1 MVSGGCG
8 KTFKSKC
15 HVAFNMA
22 QNTLWF
28 QERQL
33 AADGSLQKS
42 IINIPKAWAAVNR
55 RNAVVTDT
63 KGYLN
68 TYICKVEVVS
78 TDVLSYLYTAPENWV
93 LKNGVRKWHLARNAQ
108 RAEMFG
114 DRVPSTT
121 YGKTIRPKLHS
132 SHQTSNNAA
141 DFYELLVQ
149 KQSGNMDGGT
159 WDFTQMAHTPGVL
172 NDDGTGSVN
181 FEEIADSYNLC
192 LAGSSVLET
201 GHDTGVVNKYSDVSM
216 MESYLLSRRNFEGGS
231 GGEGSDDSDITP
243 TPSPLVELMADSN
256 ASVEVAR
263 IMDNEMED
271 KPPYALQNASGTIP
285 TDATNL
291 FYQAALRTTST
302 YGRDSAIIRVPGGL
316 LECWSS
322 SQVAATRLPLWNI
335 EVLGITRAEG

>member
-1 MVSGGCG
+1 
-8 KTFKSKC
+8 
-15 HVAFNMA
+15 MA

-33 AADGSLQKS
+33 AADGSLRKS

-55 RNAVVTDT
+55 KNAVVTDT

-108 RAEMFG
+108 RAEMYG
-114 DRVPSTT
+114 DRAPSST

-132 SHQTSNNAA
+132 AHQISDNTA

-149 KQSGNMDGGT
+149 KQSGNMAGGT

-172 NDDGTGSVN
+172 DDDDTSGVN
-181 FEEIADSYNLC
+181 IEATADAYNLC
-192 LAGSSVLET
+192 LAGATSVEAWY
-201 GHDTGVVNKYSDVSM
+201 GSPDVNKYSDVSM
-216 MESYLLSRRNFEGGS
+216 MESYLLSRRNFTGGS
-231 GGEGSDDSDITP
+231 QDGGIDSDVTP

-263 IMDNEMED
+263 IMDSEMED
-271 KPPYALQNASGTIP
+271 APPYALQSSAGGIP

-302 YGRDSAIIRVPGGL
+302 YGRDSAIVRVPGGL
-316 LECWSS
+316 LECWSA
-322 SQVAATRLPLWNI
+322 SQASATRLPLWNI
-335 EVLGITRAEG
+335 EVLGVTRAEG

>member
-1 MVSGGCG
+1 
-8 KTFKSKC
+8 
-15 HVAFNMA
+15 MA

-55 RNAVVTDT
+55 KNAVVTDT

-114 DRVPSTT
+114 DRAPSST

-132 SHQTSNNAA
+132 SHQTSDNTA

-149 KQSGNMDGGT
+149 KQSGNMAGGT
-159 WDFTQMAHTPGVL
+159 WDFTQMSHEMGVL
-172 NDDGTGSVN
+172 NDDDSTVVTG
-181 FEEIADSYNLC
+181 EELADTYFLA
-192 LAGSSVLET
+192 LAGASVLES
-201 GHDTGVVNKYSDVSM
+201 GHSTSLHNKWSDVSI
-216 MESYLLSRRNFEGGS
+216 MESYLQARRNFAGGTQAS
-231 GGEGSDDSDITP
+231 AVDPDITP
-243 TPSPLVELMADSN
+243 TPSPLVELMAGSN

-263 IMDNEMED
+263 IMDAEMED
-271 KPPYALQNASGTIP
+271 LPPYAIQDGSGNIP

-316 LECWSS
+316 LECWSKS
-322 SQVAATRLPLWNI
+322 EASATRLPLWNI
-335 EVLGITRAEG
+335 EVLGVTRAEG

>member
-1 MVSGGCG
+1 
-8 KTFKSKC
+8 
-15 HVAFNMA
+15 MA

-28 QERQL
+28 QDRTL
-33 AADGSLQKS
+33 AGGGALQKS
-42 IINIPKAWAAVNR
+42 IINIPKYWAAVNR
-55 RNAVVTDT
+55 KNAVITDT

-114 DRVPSTT
+114 DRAPTTT

-141 DFYELLVQ
+141 DFYELQGL
-149 KQSGNMDGGT
+149 KQSGTLAGGT
-159 WDFTQMAHTPGVL
+159 WDFTKMAHTVGALTTEQGGAV
-172 NDDGTGSVN
+172 DV
-181 FEEIADSYNLC
+181 EESADSYFLS

-201 GHDTGVVNKYSDVSM
+201 GHTTATHNKYTDVSI

-231 GGEGSDDSDITP
+231 AGEGSDDSDITP
-243 TPSPLVELMADSN
+243 TPSPLVEFMGDSN

-263 IMDNEMED
+263 IMDAEMED
-271 KPPYALQNASGTIP
+271 APPYALQNAAGAIP
-285 TDATNL
+285 TDATDL

-316 LECWSS
+316 LECWSA
-322 SQVAATRLPLWNI
+322 SQVGADRLPLWNI
-335 EVLGITRAEG
+335 EVLGVTRAEG

>member
-1 MVSGGCG
+1 
-8 KTFKSKC
+8 
-15 HVAFNMA
+15 MA

-33 AADGSLQKS
+33 AVGGALQKS

-55 RNAVVTDT
+55 KNAVVTDT

-114 DRVPSTT
+114 DRAPSAT

-132 SHQTSNNAA
+132 SHQTSDNTA
-141 DFYELLVQ
+141 DFYELLTQ
-149 KQSGNMDGGT
+149 KQGGNMAGGT
-159 WDFTQMAHTPGVL
+159 WDFTQMAHTVGALTTEQGGAV
-172 NDDGTGSVN
+172 DV
-181 FEEIADSYNLC
+181 EEYADSYFLS

-201 GHDTGVVNKYSDVSM
+201 GHTTGAHNKYTDVSI
-216 MESYLLSRRNFEGGS
+216 MESYLLARRNFS
-231 GGEGSDDSDITP
+231 GGMQASAIDPDVTP

-263 IMDNEMED
+263 IMDAEMED
-271 KPPYALQNASGTIP
+271 LPPYALQDGSGNIP
-285 TDATNL
+285 SDATNL

-316 LECWSS
+316 LECWSG
-322 SQVAATRLPLWNI
+322 SQAVAAGSDDGNRLPLWNI
-335 EVLGITRAEG
+335 EVLGVTRSEG

>member
-1 MVSGGCG
+1 
-8 KTFKSKC
+8 
-15 HVAFNMA
+15 MA

-55 RNAVVTDT
+55 KNAVVTDT

-114 DRVPSTT
+114 ERAGSST

-132 SHQTSNNAA
+132 SHQTSDNAA
-141 DFYELLVQ
+141 AFYELLVQ
-149 KQSGNMDGGT
+149 KQSGNMSGGT
-159 WDFTQMAHTPGVL
+159 WDFTQMAHSVGAL
-172 NDDGTGSVN
+172 DDDSTSSIAA
-181 FEEIADSYNLC
+181 EELIDSYNLC
-192 LAGSSVLET
+192 LAGGSVLES
-201 GHDTGVVNKYSDVSM
+201 GHTTTAHNKYSDVSI
-216 MESYLLSRRNFEGGS
+216 MESYLLSRRNFTGGTQD
-231 GGEGSDDSDITP
+231 GGIDSDVTP
-243 TPSPLVELMADSN
+243 TPSPLVEFMADSTS
-256 ASVEVAR
+256 SVEVAR
-263 IMDNEMED
+263 IMDDEMED
-271 KPPYALQNASGTIP
+271 APPYALQNSGGGIP
-285 TDATNL
+285 TDATDL
-291 FYQAALRTTST
+291 MYQAALRTTST

-316 LECWSS
+316 LECWSA
-322 SQVAATRLPLWNI
+322 SQASATRLPLWNI
-335 EVLGITRAEG
+335 EVLGVTRAEG

>member
-1 MVSGGCG
+1 
-8 KTFKSKC
+8 
-15 HVAFNMA
+15 MA

-55 RNAVVTDT
+55 KNAVVTDT

-114 DRVPSTT
+114 DRAGQST

-132 SHQTSNNAA
+132 SHQTSDNAA
-141 DFYELLVQ
+141 AFYELLVQ
-149 KQSGNMDGGT
+149 KQSGNMSGGT
-159 WDFTQMAHTPGVL
+159 WDFTQMAHSVGAL
-172 NDDGTGSVN
+172 DDDSTSSIAA
-181 FEEIADSYNLC
+181 EELIDSYNLC
-192 LAGSSVLET
+192 LAGGSVLES
-201 GHDTGVVNKYSDVSM
+201 GHTTTAHNKYSDVSI
-216 MESYLLSRRNFEGGS
+216 MESYLLSRRNFTGGTQD
-231 GGEGSDDSDITP
+231 GGIDSDVTP
-243 TPSPLVELMADSN
+243 TPSPLVEFMADSTS
-256 ASVEVAR
+256 SVEVAR
-263 IMDNEMED
+263 IMDDEMED
-271 KPPYALQNASGTIP
+271 APPYALQNSGGGIP
-285 TDATNL
+285 TDATDL
-291 FYQAALRTTST
+291 MYQAALRTTST

-316 LECWSS
+316 LECWSA
-322 SQVAATRLPLWNI
+322 SQASATRLPLWNI
-335 EVLGITRAEG
+335 EVLGVTRAEG

>member
-1 MVSGGCG
+1 
-8 KTFKSKC
+8 
-15 HVAFNMA
+15 MA

-55 RNAVVTDT
+55 KNAVVTDT

-114 DRVPSTT
+114 DRVGQST
-121 YGKTIRPKLHS
+121 YGKTMRPKLHS
-132 SHQTSNNAA
+132 GHQTSDNTAN
-141 DFYELLVQ
+141 FYELLTQ
-149 KQSGNMDGGT
+149 KQSGNMSAGT
-159 WDFTQMAHTPGVL
+159 WDFTKLSHSIGILDDENTDAGV
-172 NDDGTGSVN
+172 NP
-181 FEEIADSYNLC
+181 EELADAYFVT
-192 LAGSSVLET
+192 LAGASVLESGHTT
-201 GHDTGVVNKYSDVSM
+201 GIHNKYTNVSM
-216 MESYLLSRRNFEGGS
+216 MESYLLSRRNFTGGS
-231 GGEGSDDSDITP
+231 QVASVDSDVTP
-243 TPSPLVELMADSN
+243 TPSPLVEFMADSV
-256 ASVEVAR
+256 ASVEAAR
-263 IMDNEMED
+263 IMDDEMED
-271 KPPYALQNASGTIP
+271 APPYALQSSSGGIP
-285 TDATNL
+285 TDATDL

-316 LECWSS
+316 LECWSKS
-322 SQVAATRLPLWNI
+322 EASATRLPLWNI
-335 EVLGITRAEG
+335 EVLGVTRAEG

>member
-1 MVSGGCG
+1 
-8 KTFKSKC
+8 
-15 HVAFNMA
+15 MA

-55 RNAVVTDT
+55 KNAVVTDT

-114 DRVPSTT
+114 DRAPSST

-132 SHQTSNNAA
+132 SHQTSDNAA
-141 DFYELLVQ
+141 DFYELLAQ
-149 KQSGNMDGGT
+149 KQSGNMAGGT
-159 WDFTQMAHTPGVL
+159 WDFTRMAHTPGVL
-172 NDDGTGSVN
+172 FSDSTTGVSN
-181 FEEIADSYNLC
+181 EEISDDYLLC

-201 GHDTGVVNKYSDVSM
+201 GHSTTGQNKYSNVSM
-216 MESYLLSRRNFEGGS
+216 MESYLLARRNFAGGTQAS
-231 GGEGSDDSDITP
+231 AVDPDITP
-243 TPSPLVELMADSN
+243 TPSPLAELMADST

-263 IMDNEMED
+263 IMDEEMED
-271 KPPYALQNASGTIP
+271 LPPYAIQDGSGNIP

-316 LECWSS
+316 LECWSA
-322 SQVAATRLPLWNI
+322 SQASATRLPLWNI
-335 EVLGITRAEG
+335 EVLGVTRAEG